1 MVVVWKAAAEH
12 NNLTVQQLGAVEMV
26 ALNQFIC
33 GLNSSE
39 FKQLNLDAFKFV
51 PHTVLLPIS
60 ISADLATKLKANA
73 HPLKKTSI
81 SHNFTTLDSADK

>member
-1 MVVVWKAAAEH
+1 MGLVWKAAAEH
-12 NNLTVQQLGAVEMV
+12 NNLTAQQLGAVEMV

-51 PHTVLLPIS
+51 LHTEYSSP
-60 ISADLATKLKANA
+60 
-73 HPLKKTSI
+73 
-81 SHNFTTLDSADK
+81 SHFL

>member
-1 MVVVWKAAAEH
+1 MLMNAILIIMCETYQNVLSEQMGLVWKAAAEH

-39 FKQLNLDAFKFV
+39 FKQLNLEAFKLV
-51 PHTVLLPIS
+51 LHTEYSSP
-60 ISADLATKLKANA
+60 
-73 HPLKKTSI
+73 
-81 SHNFTTLDSADK
+81 SHFH